1 MSFVNERSIL
11 LTDKKNN
18 VHNIYWNNTN
28 MCYSKF
34 SKDKE
39 HENIILDKGVLLEFD
54 ANIDEDDNLYTIY
67 QKRDKEIIIAKYE
80 KDTWSKD
87 SLGNVDGFDLF
98 NLNLLI
104 HEKHL
109 NIIYC
114 TFENEKEHKYGLYH
128 HYYDKKWKSVKI
140 GEVTRKTLLNPFSII
155 KRNEKIMLFFYD
167 VDGEYEEVF
176 VQEFDFKEE
185 KWSEKIKITND
196 KSDKLC
202 LDTLVDDESLY
213 VTYSKYVDD
222 NLIIKFEKYKL
233 DTLEKE
239 AEELVSNI
247 GTAMHPTLI
256 LEEGKL
262 WNVWTEYDKVV
273 SAYSKDNGLTWDGP
287 YEWKDTHQDR
297 FYRYEYKSNNLGSY
311 TLNHAFGKDYP
322 HFSFLGFSKV
332 EDAFKVNVKKKDA
345 IIDTKEDIEEDIEE
359 DDGTKSFLIVNDKDV
374 KIIEDEHEGY
384 EKEILL
390 LKQEVEGLR
399 RKLKEMEVQVSNPRS
414 QRNPRKRKGLFF
426 R

>member
-1 MSFVNERSIL
+1 MSFVNERNIL
-11 LTDKKNN
+11 LTDKKGN
-18 VHNIYWNNTN
+18 VHNIYWDKAN

-39 HENIILDKGVLLEFD
+39 HENIILDENVLLEFD
-54 ANIDEDDNLYTIY
+54 GNIDEEDRLYAIY
-67 QKRDKEIIIAKYE
+67 QKRNKEIILGKCIKG
-80 KDTWSKD
+80 TWSKD
-87 SLGNVDGFDLF
+87 SLGNVDGLDLF

-104 HEKHL
+104 HENHL

-114 TFENEKEHKYGLYH
+114 TFENKKDHKYGIYH
-128 HYYDKKWKSVKI
+128 HYYDEDWKSVKI
-140 GEVTRKTLLNPFSII
+140 GEITRQNILNPFNII
-155 KRNEKIMLFFYD
+155 KRDEKLMLFFYD
-167 VDGEYEEVF
+167 IDGEYEEVF
-176 VQEFDFKEE
+176 VQEFDFEEE
-185 KWSEKIKITND
+185 KWSDRRKITND
-196 KSDKLC
+196 KSAKLC
-202 LDTLVDDESLY
+202 LDTLVDEESLY

-233 DTLEKE
+233 DTFKKE

-262 WNVWTEYDKVV
+262 WNVWTEFDKVV
-273 SAYSKDNGLTWDGP
+273 SSYSKDKGLTWEGP
-287 YEWKDTHQDR
+287 YEWKETHEDR
-297 FYRYEYKSNNLGSY
+297 FYRYEYKTNRGDKY

-322 HFSFLGFSKV
+322 YFSFLGFSKV

-345 IIDTKEDIEEDIEE
+345 IIDDKEDREE
-359 DDGTKSFLIVNDKDV
+359 DDGTKSFLIVNDNNV

-399 RKLKEMEVQVSNPRS
+399 RKLKEMESQASNPRN
-414 QRNPRKRKGLFF
+414 QRNPRKRKGIFF